1 MELPVK
7 NLQGAVVDTIEVS
20 DAVFAVPLNR
30 AVVHQAMVAQLANR
44 RVGTANAKTRAEV
57 SGGGRKP
64 WPQKGTGRAR
74 QGSIRSP
81 QWVHGGVVHGP
92 RPRDYH
98 QDLPKKMRRLA
109 IKGLLS
115 EKLREGQLIVID
127 QLALDTH
134 RTKEMVQALES
145 LSIPRRCLLVS
156 EHPGPGIFQAGRNLK
171 QLKVAAAH
179 TLNTLDLMDYDHL
192 VISTDGVRCLEALWA
207 KERPRHRQQRL
218 QQGVEATWALE
229 TSAEDPGPGTPV
241 SAEET
246 TGVENKTPST
256 KKAKQSKTASA
267 GALTEQADD

>member
-7 NLQGAVVDTIEVS
+7 NLQGTVVDKIEVS

-44 RVGTANAKTRAEV
+44 RVGTANTKTRGEV

-115 EKLREGQLIVID
+115 EKLREGQLIVVD

-192 VISTDGVRCLEALWA
+192 VISTDGVRCLEALWT

-218 QQGVEATWALE
+218 QQEVEATVSKE
-229 TSAEDPGPGTPV
+229 PSIKDPVPEAKMSV
-241 SAEET
+241 KAT
-246 TGVENKTPST
+246 TGVENKTSST
-256 KKAKQSKTASA
+256 RKAKPSKTVSESSA
-267 GALTEQADD
+267 TEQAND